1 MTSKTPRTGNQYSIH
16 HGDYSAVIC
25 ELGAKIRRFDFNG
38 KEIFCPF
45 GVNDLTPTC
54 NGYVLAPWPN
64 RIENGEYDF
73 NGKHYC
79 APVNEYHPAPRNNA
93 NHGYAY
99 HYMWKLE
106 SLTDSAVT
114 LSLRFPNLDGYPFD
128 VTVTVTYELG
138 ENGMTVTI
146 NARNDGDDP
155 APLGSWPAP
164 VACQRRAGRDFRR
177 TRCRLRRLPSADQGR
192 QSCDGERGADSHRH

>member
-16 HGDYSAVIC
+16 YGDYSAVIC
-25 ELGAKIRRFDFNG
+25 ELGAKIRRFDYQG

-128 VTVTVTYELG
+128 VTVTVTVTGGRVTGVEIDASGETPELG
-138 ENGMTVTI
+138 GIAAET
-146 NARNDGDDP
+146 
-155 APLGSWPAP
+155 L
-164 VACQRRAGRDFRR
+164 
-177 TRCRLRRLPSADQGR
+177 ADQLTKAG
-192 QSCDGERGADSHRH
+192 STSGVDAVAGATMTSDAVFTAMDDCLSQAE

>member
-16 HGDYSAVIC
+16 YGDYSAVIC
-25 ELGAKIRRFDFNG
+25 ELGAKIRRFDYQG

-79 APVNEYHPAPRNNA
+79 AR
-93 NHGYAY
+93 
-99 HYMWKLE
+99 
-106 SLTDSAVT
+106 LTNIIPHRATMRTTDT
-114 LSLRFPNLDGYPFD
+114 L
-128 VTVTVTYELG
+128 
-138 ENGMTVTI
+138 
-146 NARNDGDDP
+146 
-155 APLGSWPAP
+155 PLHVEALN
-164 VACQRRAGRDFRR
+164 R
-177 TRCRLRRLPSADQGR
+177 
-192 QSCDGERGADSHRH
+192 

>member
-16 HGDYSAVIC
+16 YGDYSAVIC
-25 ELGAKIRRFDFNG
+25 ELGAKIRRFDYQG

-79 APVNEYHPAPRNNA
+79 VPVNEYHPAPRNNA

-128 VTVTVTYELG
+128 VTVTVTVTGGRVTGVEIDASGETPELG
-138 ENGMTVTI
+138 GTAAET
-146 NARNDGDDP
+146 
-155 APLGSWPAP
+155 L
-164 VACQRRAGRDFRR
+164 
-177 TRCRLRRLPSADQGR
+177 ADQLTKTG
-192 QSCDGERGADSHRH
+192 STSGVDAVAGATMTSDAVFTAMDDCLSQAE